1 MNSSRPDQH
10 DGLSPL
16 EKQGWMKEGNEW
28 KIDWEAEEV
37 QHEIQTTL
45 TFLSKGC
52 MCKTGCKTR
61 RCSCRKGD
69 RLCGAGCECRGCTN
83 SIATQAEEL
92 EVENEEEDEE
102 DDEPEEIENEEE
114 DEQEIGNEEEDED
127 QEFDEEEEH
136 IQLEI
141 VTDSFDDE
149 VYMYS
154 HMI

>member
-1 MNSSRPDQH
+1 MWMNSSRPDQH
-10 DGLSPL
+10 DGLSPP

-28 KIDWEAEEV
+28 KIDCMGGRRS
-37 QHEIQTTL
+37 TTGY
-45 TFLSKGC
+45 TDN
-52 MCKTGCKTR
+52 TGCKTR
-61 RCSCRKGD
+61 LFSCRKGD
-69 RLCGAGCECRGCTN
+69 RLCGVGCECRGCIN
-83 SIATQAEEL
+83 SIATQAEEDNEL

-114 DEQEIGNEEEDED
+114 DED

-141 VTDSFDDE
+141 ATDSFDDE
-149 VYMYS
+149 VYMYFS